1 MASDISVA
9 TGKSG
14 SAEVKGMTSFSTAAH
29 RRLKARCFNR
39 SKFTDELENMVVSVK
54 RNIIAI
60 IIVNQIA
67 QDDLTNK
74 IDLTEEENNKQ

>member
-1 MASDISVA
+1 
-9 TGKSG
+9 
-14 SAEVKGMTSFSTAAH
+14 
-29 RRLKARCFNR
+29 
-39 SKFTDELENMVVSVK
+39 MVVSVK

>member
-1 MASDISVA
+1 
-9 TGKSG
+9 
-14 SAEVKGMTSFSTAAH
+14 
-29 RRLKARCFNR
+29 
-39 SKFTDELENMVVSVK
+39 MVVSVK

-74 IDLTEEENNKQ
+74 IDLTEAENNKQ